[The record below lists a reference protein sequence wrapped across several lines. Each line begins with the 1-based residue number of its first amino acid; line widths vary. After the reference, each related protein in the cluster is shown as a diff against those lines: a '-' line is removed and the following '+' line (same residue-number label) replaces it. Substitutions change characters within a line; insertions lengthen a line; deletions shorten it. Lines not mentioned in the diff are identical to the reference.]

1 MVLKCNLPNLNVDD
15 LQLPKEWCAGYMR
28 ADELTTVS
36 LAHKASAINE
46 KAEKMSGMLH
56 MNTDGTTLQQK
67 KINGVVIDDIVI
79 SVGEQVDGTSD
90 SIIDHVS
97 RELQKLRE
105 MARDLG
111 LPNSESIN

>member
-1 MVLKCNLPNLNVDD
+1 
-15 LQLPKEWCAGYMR
+15 
-28 ADELTTVS
+28 
-36 LAHKASAINE
+36 
-46 KAEKMSGMLH
+46 

-97 RELQKLRE
+97 KELQKLRE

-111 LPNSESIN
+111 LPNSESINWTLYHVQHLTLLEARKNSISWLKNVKK